1 MAGDLVSVST
11 VVVDPPEGDMRL
23 YVESIR
29 RLREL
34 PATLILPG
42 HGPPIGGAAHRLDF
56 YLQHRA
62 WREEKILALLATGP
76 RTLDEIVPA
85 AYDDTPPER
94 HGPAA
99 RSALAHLLK
108 LRDEGRAAVDPDGRW
123 RQAVS

>member
-1 MAGDLVSVST
+1 
-11 VVVDPPEGDMRL
+11 MRL

-34 PATLILPG
+34 PSTLILPG

-56 YLQHRA
+56 YLKHRA
-62 WREEKILALLATGP
+62 WREDKILGLLARAP
-76 RTLDEIVPA
+76 RTLEELLPE

-94 HGPAA
+94 HAPAT

-108 LRDEGRAAVDPDGRW
+108 LRDEGRAEVGPDGRW
-123 RQAVS
+123 RSTGP